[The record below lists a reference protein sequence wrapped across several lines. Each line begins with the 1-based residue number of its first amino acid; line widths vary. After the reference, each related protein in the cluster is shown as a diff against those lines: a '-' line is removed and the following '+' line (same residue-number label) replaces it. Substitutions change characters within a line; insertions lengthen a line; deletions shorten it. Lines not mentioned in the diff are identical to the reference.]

1 MIAPLPDAAA
11 ARSLARLRPAVAE
24 DAHRL
29 LEHGDAVG
37 FLARL
42 DLWFADVHVPVS
54 SLYGEQCDGLVG
66 QLLQVALAATVA
78 RPADLRDVDR
88 RREVDPRW
96 YQHQRMVGYVAYTDR
111 FAGTLEKLSGR
122 LDHLAE
128 LGVTYLHLMPL
139 LKPREAVGVGD
150 VADHPL
156 VLVPARVD
164 LAAPVDVA

>member
-78 RPADLRDVDR
+78 RPADLRP
-88 RREVDPRW
+88 DP
-96 YQHQRMVGYVAYTDR
+96 D
-111 FAGTLEKLSGR
+111 LER
-122 LDHLAE
+122 LQADQDLPFVERALKGE
-128 LGVTYLHLMPL
+128 L
-139 LKPREAVGVGD
+139 K
-150 VADHPL
+150 
-156 VLVPARVD
+156 
-164 LAAPVDVA
+164 